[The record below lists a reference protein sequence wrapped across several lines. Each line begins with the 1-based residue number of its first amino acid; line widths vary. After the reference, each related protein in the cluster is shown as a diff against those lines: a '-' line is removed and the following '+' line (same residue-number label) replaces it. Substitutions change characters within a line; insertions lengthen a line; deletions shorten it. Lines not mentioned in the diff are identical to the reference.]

1 MMVLI
6 RWRPKRMPG
15 SAAVANPDRDTT
27 MRHVLLLIIVLLITP
42 RAPAWAEECT
52 APPADASQVPASDP
66 AAGSAAL
73 AAAPTDD
80 ALAEVGI
87 IDRHKRYMDSAVQR
101 GSQNIDA
108 FFAEDIYEAEYNCSQ
123 LRLRPELYYRD
134 EQGLEVQ
141 MRVSGRLRLPHLNEK
156 VSLVVGSNPEGI
168 ETYDSIADDQRES
181 FAGLQLFLK
190 DSEMW
195 NLSLN
200 AGVRTNEFAFFFGP
214 RLRVQNSFNDWSS
227 WRFTQTLRWQTNN
240 FWDIGSR
247 LDLNFLLNQRLHF
260 RQTLDGRWRGEDS
273 DKQGYSTSLG
283 SVLTQRL
290 AQTTGLQYEFRTTF
304 FTQPDLHV
312 DEYLLSLRYR
322 KKTRRDWLYLELA
335 PQVSFEDEFDFTAN
349 PGIRLRLE
357 VFYGEIYGR
366 QLWQGNNED
375 TADFRW

>member
-1 MMVLI
+1 MGL
-6 RWRPKRMPG
+6 
-15 SAAVANPDRDTT
+15 PDRDTT
-27 MRHVLLLIIVLLITP
+27 MRNVLLPIIVLLIMT

-52 APPADASQVPASDP
+52 PAPAAASQAAASDTTV
-66 AAGSAAL
+66 GIDAL
-73 AAAPTDD
+73 AATAPADD
-80 ALAEVGI
+80 ALEEVSI

-123 LRLRPELYYRD
+123 LQLRPELYYRD

-156 VSLVVGSNPEGI
+156 ISLVVGSNPEGI
-168 ETYDSIADDQRES
+168 ETYDSIGDNQRES

-190 DSEMW
+190 DSEKW
-195 NLSLN
+195 NVSLN
-200 AGVRTNEFAFFFGP
+200 AGIRSNEFAFFFGP
-214 RLRVQNSFNDWSS
+214 RLRVQNSFNDRSS

-247 LDLNFLLNQRLHF
+247 LDLNFLLSPRLHF

-273 DKQGYSTSLG
+273 DKQGYSTSVG

-290 AQTTGLQYEFRTTF
+290 GQAAGLQYEFRTIF
-304 FTQPDLHV
+304 FTRPDLHV

-322 KKTRRDWLYLELA
+322 KKTRRDWLYVEVA

-375 TADFRW
+375 SADFRW